1 MQKNSV
7 KYYSITFLDVVNIKL
22 FKFRAKDSS
31 MDKKVEVSMLAQI
44 YGELLTEKQLNILE
58 DYYNMDLSLSEI
70 AENNNI
76 TRQAVR
82 DIIKKGEKKL
92 FEFEEKLQIMKKM
105 QKQEVQISNILSELT
120 QIEAKFTDEQIAE
133 ILEHIKKELNCLV

>member
-1 MQKNSV
+1 
-7 KYYSITFLDVVNIKL
+7 
-22 FKFRAKDSS
+22 
-31 MDKKVEVSMLAQI
+31 MDKKVEISMLIQI
-44 YGELLTEKQLNILE
+44 YGKLLTEKQLDIL
-58 DYYNMDLSLSEI
+58 DNYYNMDLSLSEI
-70 AENNNI
+70 AENNEI

-105 QKQEVQISNILSELT
+105 LKQEKQISNILSELT
-120 QIEAKFTDEQIAE
+120 QIEARFTDEQIAE